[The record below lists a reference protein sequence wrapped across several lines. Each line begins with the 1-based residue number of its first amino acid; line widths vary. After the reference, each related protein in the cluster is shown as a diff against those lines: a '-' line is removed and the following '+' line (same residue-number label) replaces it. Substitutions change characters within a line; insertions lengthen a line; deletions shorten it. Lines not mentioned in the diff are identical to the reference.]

1 MTDTMIKCLQTK
13 FSHLLTVCGS
23 QSSEIDV
30 AILNA
35 LLQAVEKK
43 SEKKPVDMKL
53 AVQNL
58 VQRKGQSIPMP
69 ISNENNKYQKQLH
82 LALDWNRADL
92 ARKFIFTDEIS
103 DKVYIFIFQKI
114 FFVFQILFF
123 INRLEV

>member
-53 AVQNL
+53 AVQKL
-58 VQRKGQSIPMP
+58 VQRKGQAVPMP
-69 ISNENNKYQKQLH
+69 ISNDNKYQKQLH

-103 DKVYIFIFQKI
+103 DKVYIFIFQKKI
-114 FFVFQILFF
+114 FCFQNF
-123 INRLEV
+123 IFYY